1 MDLHKNCILATQ
13 LFAETLPISSST
25 HVWIV
30 DFLWTLFSKSTAR
43 RASEPIMDVLF
54 LPTLV
59 ILIFYF
65 KSHARHLLST
75 LAQLIYRPSLH
86 HVRWIFI
93 LLRVAGYLLASTLTF
108 AITYYGLRFLFSLEM
123 KYIATPDAWIAQAIG
138 LCATGA
144 LLLST
149 YFTPRQHDA
158 ETPLTLSKSIFIGFL
173 QGFAAL
179 PGISRLGITLV
190 ASRWVQLPPHRAFE
204 FSTLLQITVFLGNLF
219 KNMLFPQHSFSPVIG
234 YTTYLHALTSFSWDN
249 LLVMAIFAAASYQGL
264 RFTKKL
270 NSAKRLWQLSPY
282 FLAPISILV
291 LFH

>member
-1 MDLHKNCILATQ
+1 MDLHKNCIIATQ

-30 DFLWTLFSKSTAR
+30 DFFWALFSHSPAT

-59 ILIFYF
+59 VLIFYF
-65 KSHARHLLST
+65 KTHAQHLMRT
-75 LAQLIYRPSLH
+75 LAELLYRPSSH
-86 HVRWIFI
+86 HMRWILI

-108 AITYYGLRFLFSLEM
+108 TSLYYGLRFLFGLEM
-123 KYIATPDAWIAQAIG
+123 KYTASPDAWIAQAIG
-138 LCATGA
+138 LGVTAL

-149 YFTPRQHDA
+149 YFTPRQQNA
-158 ETPLTLSKSIFIGFL
+158 ETSLTLSKSIFIGFL

-190 ASRWVQLPPHRAFE
+190 AARWVQMPPHRAFE

-219 KNMLFPQHSFSPVIG
+219 KNMLFSNHGFSPATG
-234 YTTYLHALTSFSWDN
+234 YATYRDAFASFSWDN
-249 LLVMAIFAAASYQGL
+249 LLVMAIFSVASYQGL

-270 NSAKRLWQLSPY
+270 NSAKTLWQLAPY